1 MPDDPHHGPLDP
13 RGAFDDDGLDVSLRP
28 RALSEYVGQKAVVSN
43 LEVFVAAARQ
53 RGEPL
58 DHILLTG
65 PPGLGKT
72 TLANILAQEM
82 GAGLH
87 QTSGPAIERKGDLAG
102 ILTGL
107 AEGDVLFIDEIHRMN
122 PVIEENLYPAMED
135 FRFDI
140 VLGDGPHARTVTL
153 GLKHFTLVGA
163 TTRHGQLTS
172 PLRDRFLINFNLE
185 FYTHEEL
192 VLVVTR
198 ASRILGIELDEA
210 GAHAIARRGRGT
222 PRVVNRLLKRVRD
235 FAQVEGDGRITEDL
249 AGSAL
254 DRLGVDRRGLDRL
267 DRRYMEALCDKFGGG
282 PVGIDTLCAAL
293 SEERSTLEDVH
304 EPYLL
309 QEGFI
314 QRTLRGRVAMP
325 AAYEHLGL
333 EAPRGAGGGERGGE
347 GQGVLL

>member
-1 MPDDPHHGPLDP
+1 MPDDAHHGPLDP
-13 RGAFDDDGLDVSLRP
+13 RDALDEDGLDVGLRP
-28 RALSEYVGQKAVVSN
+28 RSLSEYVGQKTVVSN

-72 TLANILAQEM
+72 TLANILAHEM
-82 GAGLH
+82 GAGMH

-135 FRFDI
+135 YRFDI

-192 VLVVTR
+192 VKVVTR

-210 GAHAIARRGRGT
+210 GAWAIARRGRGT

-235 FAQVEGDGRITEDL
+235 FAQVEGDGMVNEEI

-254 DRLGVDRRGLDRL
+254 DRLGVDKRGLDRL
-267 DRRYMEALCDKFGGG
+267 DRRYMETLCDKFGGG

-314 QRTLRGRVAMP
+314 QRTLRGRIAMP
-325 AAYEHLGL
+325 AAYEHLSL
-333 EAPRGAGGGERGGE
+333 ELPRGAAAGAKADEE
-347 GQGVLL
+347 QGALF